1 MNNFL
6 GTLTGLI
13 LAAGLLGCMVLRE
26 GDNLTANNL
35 VSSPSTGLVDR
46 HAYSIS
52 GMLFAVVALSLVSA
66 AFTVPYLYRAMRLIK
81 QEVNAGMASA
91 AAGWAAQVVV
101 DVIAAALAIW
111 PMAVVALP
119 TLPCPTSRSRKLKA
133 RLGLRR
139 PAASARLQLPLLSDA
154 HVVVEE
160 RTPETRWSRLCSP
173 VLSPW
178 TSGDR
183 VPPSHSADALD
194 LCQRLRF
201 GPADEGLS
209 SQRDTAARE
218 RPQLAVGADEARRL
232 QALLMTRDAKLDA
245 IRKLIEQTTGKEEA
259 GCVEPRQPL
268 MPLFIR
274 GS

>member
-1 MNNFL
+1 MEAAEEEAACGGTCTALIAL
-6 GTLTGLI
+6 GS
-13 LAAGLLGCMVLRE
+13 AA
-26 GDNLTANNL
+26 
-35 VSSPSTGLVDR
+35 
-46 HAYSIS
+46 
-52 GMLFAVVALSLVSA
+52 LFAAVFA
-66 AFTVPYLYRAMRLIK
+66 I
-81 QEVNAGMASA
+81 ASA
-91 AAGWAAQVVV
+91 
-101 DVIAAALAIW
+101 
-111 PMAVVALP
+111 VAKTLFEEP
-119 TLPCPTSRSRKLKA
+119 PAEPCQGDTLPCPTSRSRKLKA

-139 PAASARLQLPLLSDA
+139 PAALARLQLPLLSDA

-245 IRKLIEQTTGKEEA
+245 IRKLIEQTRGKEEA